1 MTLTRAQA
9 EAVLVNRC
17 GPFLEAAGLAV
28 TTAGTNADLN
38 DVIRRT
44 LALMGYAPATIV
56 AADSDLA
63 LLITSDL
70 VEEFLDRAEVR
81 ALETCQ
87 GRLADPSLM
96 VEGLIQVQSADVGR
110 AVTAA
115 LAARTAAVRLAW
127 GDAGAGSALGVQ
139 PVSFAFQE
147 RSPLSSA

>member
-1 MTLTRAQA
+1 MILTRAQA

-28 TTAGTNADLN
+28 TTVGTNADL
-38 DVIRRT
+38 DDILRRT
-44 LALMGYAPATIV
+44 LALMGYAPTTIV
-56 AADSDLA
+56 TADADLIDLSTSA
-63 LLITSDL
+63 LI
-70 VEEFLDRAEVR
+70 EEFLDRAEVR

-115 LAARTAAVRLAW
+115 LSARTAAVRIAW
-127 GDAGAGSALGVQ
+127 GEAGTGSTLGVQ
-139 PVSFAFQE
+139 PISFAFQE
-147 RSPLSSA
+147 RTPLA